1 MSELVITGWPTIV
14 LAFVSAL
21 AITWYY
27 LPKVLKVVDQK
38 HLNDKPGKR
47 KIHKR
52 EVPTLGGIGIFAGF
66 IFGFLIGI
74 NGYMHTVSYFTAAT
88 LILFF
93 VGLKD
98 DLINMN
104 PWKKIAAEVA
114 AGLIVALFT
123 DLHFTSFHG
132 FLGIT
137 VIPAWVSYFTTIFLI
152 VLIINAVNLVDGIDG
167 LAASIGI
174 IASLFFGTWFLL
186 SGDYG
191 YTTMSAAL
199 LGALVVFVFYN
210 MTDGPKKIFMGDTG
224 SLIIGFTLAVMAI
237 RFNEINAT
245 DRTFYNLVSAPSVSI
260 AVLIVPLFDTLRVI
274 ILRLRDHQN
283 VFTADN
289 RHVHHMMINL
299 GLTHREATLYI
310 SLFNV
315 LLIALALLLDSIGI
329 LLLGLVLLTIC
340 IIASYVL
347 VRLVARQESG
357 AIDSADIVNSKEPAA
372 V

>member
-1 MSELVITGWPTIV
+1 MSELVISGWPTIV

-47 KIHKR
+47 KIHRR
-52 EVPTLGGIGIFAGF
+52 EVLTLGGIGIFAGF

-74 NGYMHTVSYFTAAT
+74 NGYMHTVSYFTAAA

-98 DLINMN
+98 DLVNMN

-114 AGLIVALFT
+114 AALIVALFT
-123 DLHFTSFHG
+123 NVHFTNFHG

-137 VIPAWVSYFTTIFLI
+137 VIPVWLSYFATVFLI
-152 VLIINAVNLVDGIDG
+152 VLIINAVNLIDGIDG

-174 IASLFFGTWFLL
+174 IASIFFGIWFML
-186 SGDYG
+186 SGDFG
-191 YTTMSAAL
+191 YTAMSAAL
-199 LGALVVFVFYN
+199 LGSLIVFVFYN

-224 SLIIGFTLAVMAI
+224 SLVIGFTLAVMTI

-274 ILRLRDHQN
+274 ILRMRDHQN

-289 RHVHHMMINL
+289 RHMHHMMIRL
-299 GLTHREATLYI
+299 GLTHRQATFYI

-315 LLIALALLLDSIGI
+315 LLIALALFLDRIGI
-329 LLLGLVLLTIC
+329 LLLGVVLLVIC
-340 IIASYVL
+340 IFASYFL
-347 VRLVARQESG
+347 TRLVARKESD
-357 AIDSADIVNSKEPAA
+357 AIHSEKIVNSKEPAT